1 MLINYLSDMVKF
13 GLIFSFFFIGIN
25 SIHCQESRI
34 HKTEVSDSINTII
47 EKKYSGY
54 KHLKFYSE
62 LINGKQLIEA
72 EFQQNHDRY
81 SLLFDK
87 NELVEVEIYI
97 DFDELDSQ
105 LKDRINT
112 LLNQQFSSFKLI
124 ECQIV
129 NPGNSQYY
137 ELEISG
143 TRSGHRGFYEM
154 YFDKNGELIE
164 ETKLTIQPIPTQF

>member
-1 MLINYLSDMVKF
+1 MVKF
-13 GLIFSFFFIGIN
+13 GLIFSFFLFGIN
-25 SIHCQESRI
+25 SIHCQERRI
-34 HKTEVSDSINTII
+34 HKTEVSDSINEFI

-54 KHLKFYSE
+54 KHLKFYNE
-62 LINGKQLIEA
+62 LIDGKQLIEA

-81 SLLFDK
+81 SLLFDN

-97 DFDELDSQ
+97 DFDKLDSL
-105 LKDRINT
+105 LKNRINT
-112 LLNQQFSSFKLI
+112 LLNEQFSSFKLI

-154 YFDKNGELIE
+154 YIDKNGALIE
-164 ETKLTIQPIPTQF
+164 ETKLTIEPIPTQF